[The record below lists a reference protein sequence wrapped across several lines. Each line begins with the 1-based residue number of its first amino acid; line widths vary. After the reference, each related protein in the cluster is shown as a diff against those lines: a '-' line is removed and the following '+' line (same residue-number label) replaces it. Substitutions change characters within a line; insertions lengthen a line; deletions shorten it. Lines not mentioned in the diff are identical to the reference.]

1 MRKKKN
7 YQKENLEKLDQ
18 IIENT
23 KPRKEKPYVKIGII
37 VGIIASLMA
46 ILGIPSIKGYLE
58 EHRQEQA
65 EEYNNIGLEYFNQ
78 GDYDEAIE
86 YFDKAIAMEK
96 YDIEDMDV
104 CYHNRGRVY
113 SEKGEYQKAVED
125 YTSALSI
132 NEKAKYF
139 SDRSLAYER
148 LGENIKAYEDA
159 VRAAV
164 GILGGN

>member
-104 CYHNRGRVY
+104 CYHNRGRAY

-132 NEKAKYF
+132 SEKAKYF

>member
-1 MRKKKN
+1 MKKRKN
-7 YQKENLEKLDQ
+7 YQKENLDKLDQ

-23 KPRKEKPYVKIGII
+23 KPQKEKPYVKIGII
-37 VGIIASLMA
+37 VGIVASLMA
-46 ILGIPSIKGYLE
+46 ILGIPSIKDYLE

-86 YFDKAIAMEK
+86 YFNKAIAMEK

-104 CYHNRGRVY
+104 CYYNRGRAY
-113 SEKGEYQKAVED
+113 SGKGEYQKAVED

-148 LGENIKAYEDA
+148 LGENVKAYEDA
-159 VRAAV
+159 VRAAM
-164 GILGGN
+164 GILGGD